1 MSTHNKPT
9 RRSTFLE
16 EIDAA
21 LENSPYQHDVALH
34 RLYCMGLLRELLL
47 YSAID
52 QPEVRQRLR
61 YLASIDRD
69 DDYNN
74 K

>member
-9 RRSTFLE
+9 RRDTFLK

-21 LENSPYQHDVALH
+21 LENSPYQNDVALH

-52 QPEVRQRLR
+52 QQEVRQRLK
-61 YLASIDRD
+61 YIAGIDRND
-69 DDYNN
+69 NN
-74 K
+74 R